1 MTRRRKND
9 ITVNGIG
16 LMEIM
21 RIKMT
26 TITKK
31 TPMRKTVP
39 RDKKKQAHMSTPPV
53 GNITNYLTIRKRE
66 SNEITSNTKKTTPLT
81 EHQEHKTTSIVTITI
96 MMIVIV
102 GRKTKIVN
110 KIIYLRLRIRLPLGQ
125 AAPPT
130 YQKKYIQV
138 PRHDWGR
145 VHVRLEVEDVRVTIL
160 RC

>member
-31 TPMRKTVP
+31 TPIRKTVP

-66 SNEITSNTKKTTPLT
+66 SNDITSNSKKTTPGTQDSLNS
-81 EHQEHKTTSIVTITI
+81 EDHHNDDSDS
-96 MMIVIV
+96 
-102 GRKTKIVN
+102 RKKDKDSKQNNIPKIKN
-110 KIIYLRLRIRLPLGQ
+110 KITFG
-125 AAPPT
+125 AVSTPPPI
-130 YQKKYIQV
+130 KKNIFRFQDMIGGGYM
-138 PRHDWGR
+138 
-145 VHVRLEVEDVRVTIL
+145 
-160 RC
+160 

>member
-31 TPMRKTVP
+31 TPIRKTVP

-66 SNEITSNTKKTTPLT
+66 SNEIKSNSKKTTPGT
-81 EHQEHKTTSIVTITI
+81 QHQEHKTTSIVTITI

-125 AAPPT
+125 SAPP
-130 YQKKYIQV
+130 
-138 PRHDWGR
+138 H
-145 VHVRLEVEDVRVTIL
+145 L
-160 RC
+160 